1 MFMEHCAFPIIFVK
15 GQKEQLNPYEKN
27 YLIPQMALSVWQSI
41 LALLSIVSVAWPECI
56 KPHLKSNFMSKGLE
70 RAMP

>member
-1 MFMEHCAFPIIFVK
+1 MKLMHLLREICSKMFMEHCAFPIIFVK

-41 LALLSIVSVAWPECI
+41 LALLSIVSVA
-56 KPHLKSNFMSKGLE
+56 
-70 RAMP
+70 